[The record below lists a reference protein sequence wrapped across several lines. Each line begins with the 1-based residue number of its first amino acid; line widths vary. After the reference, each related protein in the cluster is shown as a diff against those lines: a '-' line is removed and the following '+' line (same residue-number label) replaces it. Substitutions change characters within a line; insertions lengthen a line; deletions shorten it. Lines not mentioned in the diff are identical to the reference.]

1 MSANPRGLARLMLAV
16 VLLLQCGGCLVG
28 PDFSE
33 PSAPVAS
40 KRLESNDP
48 AVISAPLENAGMRTD
63 WDWWTVFRDP
73 VLDRLIRVAYEQ
85 NLSLASAGTRVLEA
99 RAQLGVAI
107 GEFYPQLQ
115 HGTGSMIYDRPSHA
129 DPTAAPQLGIG
140 FLGQVPP
147 RHRIR

>member
-1 MSANPRGLARLMLAV
+1 MARVSRSLGHIRSSGGRGNTERLGLA
-16 VLLLQCGGCLVG
+16 
-28 PDFSE
+28 
-33 PSAPVAS
+33 
-40 KRLESNDP
+40 
-48 AVISAPLENAGMRTD
+48 
-63 WDWWTVFRDP
+63 VFRDP

-85 NLSLASAGTRVLEA
+85 NLSLVSAGTHVLEA